1 MSDTSSEKAFKAL
14 KEAIN
19 GAIEFKLDCYVD
31 DDIVIEIIEAL
42 KIGGFDLVPNGKDIV
57 NAFYNV
63 AEAVRRDQIPGTVET
78 RTLAYPP
85 SAYEVKLPSGDSIRT
100 KIPSWEEIERMFQSG
115 TFPIVPS
122 DPFSLTLSYRDGTYS
137 LEILELDPQDKSDLQ
152 KYYAVVQAVESVL
165 QGVAEVVTRKALS
178 GNQHRELLA
187 DKLTKLFKDTPNY
200 RGVDF
205 K

>member
-1 MSDTSSEKAFKAL
+1 MSDKYSEEAFKVL

-42 KIGGFDLVPNGKDIV
+42 KVGGFDLVPNGKDIV
-57 NAFYNV
+57 NAFYKV
-63 AEAVRRDQIPGTVET
+63 AEAVLRDT

-85 SAYEVKLPSGDSIRT
+85 SAHEAKLPSGDSIRT